1 MQRIPKKNYQKEDPT
16 TLRDISLSSV
26 IYKIFLR
33 CLIQRILPF
42 VEIQIDF
49 WQRAFLKGRNRQE
62 LIFTLKTALDD
73 LRHVSSKLHILFI
86 DLLML
91 KEVSSM
97 KRCLIAGYSLKL
109 KSYFTRGPK
118 IGDSLSVFVIL
129 ASCESSIKTC
139 V

>member
-26 IYKIFLR
+26 IYKIFSR
-33 CLIQRILPF
+33 CLIQRVLPF

-73 LRHVSSKLHILFI
+73 YRHVSSKLHILFI
-86 DLLML
+86 
-91 KEVSSM
+91 
-97 KRCLIAGYSLKL
+97 
-109 KSYFTRGPK
+109 YFADAYG
-118 IGDSLSVFVIL
+118 
-129 ASCESSIKTC
+129 SIKHENMFATLRELLL
-139 V
+139 

>member
-26 IYKIFLR
+26 IYKIFSR

-42 VEIQIDF
+42 VETQIDF

-73 LRHVSSKLHILFI
+73 FRHVSSKLHILFI
-86 DLLML
+86 DF
-91 KEVSSM
+91 
-97 KRCLIAGYSLKL
+97 ADAYG
-109 KSYFTRGPK
+109 
-118 IGDSLSVFVIL
+118 
-129 ASCESSIKTC
+129 SIKHESMFAALREYNIPLAYMYHQLRYK
-139 V
+139 VKQ